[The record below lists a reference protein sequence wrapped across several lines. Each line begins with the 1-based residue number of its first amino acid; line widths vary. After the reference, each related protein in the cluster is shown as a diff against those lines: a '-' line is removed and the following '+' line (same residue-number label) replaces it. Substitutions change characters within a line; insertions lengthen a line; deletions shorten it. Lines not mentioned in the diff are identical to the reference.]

1 MVSLEVNSKKTVM
14 SFFSKIKQTISLMQ
28 DIDLDA
34 LGKLSQKV
42 DLSEIMK
49 TVGELDDRQLAG
61 LMRML
66 KHKGGKKGQHKL
78 PPIDGDFYDMALK
91 LTPQQRELQI
101 KVRNFMEDE
110 IKPIANEYWNK
121 AEFPFQII
129 PKMAELNICGLTYE
143 GYGTPYETYVME
155 GIIAM
160 ELARVDVSISTF
172 FGVHSG
178 LAMGS
183 IYICG
188 SEEQKQEWLPK
199 MAKME
204 LIGAF
209 GLTEP
214 DVGSAVA
221 GGLGTTCRQ
230 EGDEWV
236 LNGQKKWIGNATF
249 ADVTIIWARD
259 EASDQVKG
267 FLVRKGN
274 PGFKAEKIENKMAL
288 RTVQNALITMTDCRI
303 PESDRLQKCDSFKD
317 TAKVLRMTRAGVAW
331 QAVGCARGA
340 YEAAL
345 KYTKKREQF
354 GKPIASYQLVQN
366 HLVEMVSNLTAM
378 QTLCYRL
385 SELQD
390 EGLLTDEHA
399 SLAKVFCSMRTRDIV
414 SQAREVMGGNG
425 ILLEYDVARFVA
437 DAEAIYS
444 YEGTKEINSLI
455 VGRAIT
461 GYSAFV

>member
-1 MVSLEVNSKKTVM
+1 M
-14 SFFSKIKQTISLMQ
+14 SFFSKIKQTFHLMQ

-303 PESDRLQKCDSFKD
+303 SESDRLQKCDSFKD

-378 QTLCYRL
+378 QTLCFRL

-399 SLAKVFCSMRTRDIV
+399 SLAKVFCSMRTRDVV

>member
-1 MVSLEVNSKKTVM
+1 MVSLEVNSKKTAM
-14 SFFSKIKQTISLMQ
+14 SIFSKIKQTINLMQ

-78 PPIDGDFYDMALK
+78 PPIDGDFYDLALK

-340 YEAAL
+340 
-345 KYTKKREQF
+345 
-354 GKPIASYQLVQN
+354 
-366 HLVEMVSNLTAM
+366 
-378 QTLCYRL
+378 
-385 SELQD
+385 
-390 EGLLTDEHA
+390 
-399 SLAKVFCSMRTRDIV
+399 
-414 SQAREVMGGNG
+414 
-425 ILLEYDVARFVA
+425 
-437 DAEAIYS
+437 
-444 YEGTKEINSLI
+444 
-455 VGRAIT
+455 
-461 GYSAFV
+461 